1 MLVLLTSF
9 MVNNCPGERC
19 GPWTSRLL
27 MFVAV
32 IFHAGL
38 FENQRAHPSPAA
50 ALDICDYCTN
60 TDTKLYTLYEG
71 NSLESVG
78 QTAC

>member
-1 MLVLLTSF
+1 MLDLLTSF

-32 IFHAGL
+32 IFHTGL
-38 FENQRAHPSPAA
+38 FGDQRAYPSPDD

-60 TDTKLYTLYEG
+60 TDKKLYTLYEG

-78 QTAC
+78 QTTC